1 MEQIKGI
8 WALARENMRR
18 DMSALSFNRWIDVL
32 EPVTI
37 QNGILVIQC
46 PDAATKSTIREHY
59 KDTVRMGVKQ
69 ANTQMIVVMLIL
81 PDQRR
86 DFDGS
91 ENTSTPSIHALNPRY
106 TFDTFVVGNSNRI
119 AHAAAQAVAKAPGHA
134 YNPLFLYGGVG
145 LGKTHLMH
153 AIGHAVKE
161 NYPTA
166 RVLYVTSETFTNELI
181 EAIRMGKNAEF
192 RHRFRNV
199 DLLMIDDVQFIAN
212 RQSVQEE
219 FFNTFNTLHN
229 AGKAIVISSDR
240 PPKEIANLEERI
252 RSRLEGGL
260 ITDVQEPDI
269 ETRIAILR
277 NKAQQEG
284 KAVDDSIIQFIAEH
298 VPNNIR
304 QLEGSLTKVFFYS
317 NLKEEPITM
326 ALAREALK
334 DLLPEDKKVD
344 VNPTRIKEIVADYYH
359 ITLQSLMSQR
369 RDKEVVVPRQIA
381 MYLCHDMLSLPYKR
395 IALLFD
401 RSDHTTAISA
411 CDRIEKL
418 MDEDQA
424 FKRSLEDIRKKI
436 TEG

>member
-46 PDAATKSTIREHY
+46 PDAATKSTISEYY

-69 ANTQMIVVMLIL
+69 ANTQIIDVMLIL

-91 ENTSTPSIHALNPRY
+91 ENTATPSIYALNPRY

-229 AGKAIVISSDR
+229 AGKQIVISSDR

-326 ALAREALK
+326 SLAREALK

-344 VNPTRIKEIVADYYH
+344 VNPTRIKEIVADFYH

-418 MDEDQA
+418 MGEDQA

>member
-1 MEQIKGI
+1 
-8 WALARENMRR
+8 
-18 DMSALSFNRWIDVL
+18 
-32 EPVTI
+32 
-37 QNGILVIQC
+37 
-46 PDAATKSTIREHY
+46 
-59 KDTVRMGVKQ
+59 
-69 ANTQMIVVMLIL
+69 
-81 PDQRR
+81 
-86 DFDGS
+86 
-91 ENTSTPSIHALNPRY
+91 
-106 TFDTFVVGNSNRI
+106 VVGNSNRI

-229 AGKAIVISSDR
+229 AGKQIVISSDR

-334 DLLPEDKKVD
+334 DLLPEDKKVLVVNNGAYSSRAVEICQYYGMPHIDLRSSVFD
-344 VNPTRIKEIVADYYH
+344 VPDLDAV
-359 ITLQSLMSQR
+359 
-369 RDKEVVVPRQIA
+369 
-381 MYLCHDMLSLPYKR
+381 
-395 IALLFD
+395 
-401 RSDHTTAISA
+401 
-411 CDRIEKL
+411 
-418 MDEDQA
+418 
-424 FKRSLEDIRKKI
+424 
-436 TEG
+436 

>member
-1 MEQIKGI
+1 MEQIQGI
-8 WALARENMRR
+8 WALARENIRR
-18 DMSALSFNRWIDVL
+18 EMSSMSFHRWVDVL

-37 QNGILVIQC
+37 QNGILIIQC
-46 PDAATKSTIREHY
+46 PDSTTKSTLTEYY
-59 KDTVRMGVKQ
+59 KDILRIAAKQ
-69 ANTQMIVVMLIL
+69 ANTQIIDIMLIL

-86 DFDGS
+86 DFDHS
-91 ENTSTPSIHALNPRY
+91 EQTATPSIYALNPRY
-106 TFDTFVVGNSNRI
+106 TFDTFVVGSSNRA
-119 AHAAAQAVAKAPGHA
+119 AHAAAQAVAKAPGKVF
-134 YNPLFLYGGVG
+134 NPLSLYGGVG

-181 EAIRMGKNAEF
+181 EAIRMGKNTEF

-240 PPKEIANLEERI
+240 PPQEIANLEERI
-252 RSRLEGGL
+252 RSRLVGGL
-260 ITDVQEPDI
+260 SVDIQEPDV

-284 KAVDDSIIQFIAEH
+284 RKVDDAIIQFIAEH

-326 ALAREALK
+326 SLAREALK
-334 DLLPEDKKVD
+334 DLLPEDKKVE
-344 VNPTRIKEIVADYYH
+344 VTPTRIKEIVADYYH
-359 ITLQSLMSQR
+359 ITMQSLMSQR

-401 RSDHTTAISA
+401 RTDHTTAISA
-411 CDRIEKL
+411 CARIEKI
-418 MDEDQA
+418 MQEDA
-424 FKRSLEDIRKKI
+424 EFKKGLEDICKKI

>member
-46 PDAATKSTIREHY
+46 PDAATKSTISEYY

-69 ANTQMIVVMLIL
+69 ANTQIIDVMLIL

-91 ENTSTPSIHALNPRY
+91 ENTTTPSIYALNPRY

-229 AGKAIVISSDR
+229 AGKQIVISSDR

-395 IALLFD
+395 ISLLFD

>member
-46 PDAATKSTIREHY
+46 PDAATKSTINEYY
-59 KDTVRMGVKQ
+59 KDTVRMDVKQ
-69 ANTQMIVVMLIL
+69 ANTQIIDVMLIL

-91 ENTSTPSIHALNPRY
+91 ENTTTPSIYALNPRY

-229 AGKAIVISSDR
+229 AGKQIVISSDR

-284 KAVDDSIIQFIAEH
+284 RTVDDSIIQFIAEH

-326 ALAREALK
+326 SLAREALK

-344 VNPTRIKEIVADYYH
+344 VNPTRIKEIVADFYH

-418 MDEDQA
+418 MGEDA
-424 FKRSLEDIRKKI
+424 DFKKSLEDIRKKI

>member
-46 PDAATKSTIREHY
+46 PDAATKSTISEYY

-69 ANTQMIVVMLIL
+69 ANTQIIDVMLIL

-91 ENTSTPSIHALNPRY
+91 ENTTTPSIYALNPRY

-229 AGKAIVISSDR
+229 AGKQIVISSDR

-326 ALAREALK
+326 SLAREALK
-334 DLLPEDKKVD
+334 DLLPEDRKVD

>member
-46 PDAATKSTIREHY
+46 PDAATKSTISEYY

-69 ANTQMIVVMLIL
+69 ANTQIIDVMLIL

-91 ENTSTPSIHALNPRY
+91 ENTATPSIYALNPRY

-229 AGKAIVISSDR
+229 AGKQIVISSDR

-395 IALLFD
+395 ISLLFD

>member
-46 PDAATKSTIREHY
+46 PDAATKSTISEYY

-69 ANTQMIVVMLIL
+69 ANTQIIDVMLIL

-91 ENTSTPSIHALNPRY
+91 ENTTTPSIYALNPRY

-229 AGKAIVISSDR
+229 AGKQIVISSDR

-418 MDEDQA
+418 MDKDQA

>member
-46 PDAATKSTIREHY
+46 PDAATKSTISEYY

-69 ANTQMIVVMLIL
+69 ANTQIIDVMLIL

-91 ENTSTPSIHALNPRY
+91 ENTTTPSIYALNPRY

-166 RVLYVTSETFTNELI
+166 RVLYVTSEAFTNELI

-229 AGKAIVISSDR
+229 AGKQIVISSDR

-326 ALAREALK
+326 ALAQEALK

-395 IALLFD
+395 ISLLFD

-418 MDEDQA
+418 MGEDQA

>member
-46 PDAATKSTIREHY
+46 PDAATKSTISEYY

-69 ANTQMIVVMLIL
+69 ANTQIIDVMLIL

-91 ENTSTPSIHALNPRY
+91 ENTTTPSIYALNPRY

-229 AGKAIVISSDR
+229 AGKQIVISSDR

-344 VNPTRIKEIVADYYH
+344 VTPTRIKEIVADFYH

>member
-1 MEQIKGI
+1 MEQMKGI
-8 WALARENMRR
+8 WALARENIRR
-18 DMSALSFNRWIDVL
+18 EMSALSFNRWIEVL
-32 EPVTI
+32 EPVAI
-37 QNGILVIQC
+37 QNGILVLQC
-46 PDAATKSTIREHY
+46 PDAATRSTITEYY
-59 KDTVRMGVKQ
+59 KDTLRIGAKQ
-69 ANTQMIVVMLIL
+69 ANTQIVDVMLIL

-91 ENTSTPSIHALNPRY
+91 EDTTTPSIYALNPRY
-106 TFDTFVVGNSNRI
+106 TFDTFVVGSSNRY
-119 AHAAAQAVAKAPGHA
+119 AHAAAQAVAKNPGKV

-153 AIGHAVKE
+153 AIGHAVKQ

-199 DLLMIDDVQFIAN
+199 DLLMVDDVQFIAN

-260 ITDVQEPDI
+260 ITDVQAPDI

-284 KAVDDSIIQFIAEH
+284 MAVDDAIIQFIAEH

-304 QLEGSLTKVFFYS
+304 QLEGSLTKVLFYS
-317 NLKEEPITM
+317 NLKEEPVTM

-334 DLLPEDKKVD
+334 DLLPEDKMVD
-344 VNPTRIKEIVADYYH
+344 VTPTRIKEIVADYYH
-359 ITLQSLMSQR
+359 VTLQSLMSQR

-381 MYLCHDMLSLPYKR
+381 MYLCHDILSLPYKR

-401 RSDHTTAISA
+401 RTDHTTAISA
-411 CDRIEKL
+411 CGRIET
-418 MDEDQA
+418 MMREDSE

-436 TEG
+436 VEG

>member
-46 PDAATKSTIREHY
+46 PDAATKSTISEYY

-69 ANTQMIVVMLIL
+69 ANTQIIDVMLIL

-91 ENTSTPSIHALNPRY
+91 ENTTTPSIYALNPRY

-229 AGKAIVISSDR
+229 AGKQIVISSDR

-344 VNPTRIKEIVADYYH
+344 VNPTRIKEIVADFYH

>member
-8 WALARENMRR
+8 WALDRENMRR

-46 PDAATKSTIREHY
+46 PDAATKSTINEYY

-69 ANTQMIVVMLIL
+69 ANTQIIDVMLIL

-91 ENTSTPSIHALNPRY
+91 ENTATPSIYALNPRY

-229 AGKAIVISSDR
+229 AGKQIVISSDR

-418 MDEDQA
+418 MGEDQA

>member
-46 PDAATKSTIREHY
+46 PDAATKSTINEYY

-69 ANTQMIVVMLIL
+69 ANTQIIDVMLIL

-86 DFDGS
+86 DFDSS
-91 ENTSTPSIHALNPRY
+91 ENTTTPSIYALNPRY

-153 AIGHAVKE
+153 AIGHEVKE

-229 AGKAIVISSDR
+229 AGKQIVISSDR

-284 KAVDDSIIQFIAEH
+284 RTVDDSIIQFIAEH

-326 ALAREALK
+326 SLAREALK

-344 VNPTRIKEIVADYYH
+344 VNPTRIKEIVADFYH

-418 MDEDQA
+418 MGEDA
-424 FKRSLEDIRKKI
+424 EFKKSLEDIRKKI

>member
-32 EPVTI
+32 EPVTS

-46 PDAATKSTIREHY
+46 PDAATKSTISEYY

-69 ANTQMIVVMLIL
+69 ANTQIIDVMLIL

-91 ENTSTPSIHALNPRY
+91 ENTTTPSIYALNPRY

-229 AGKAIVISSDR
+229 AGKQIVISSDR

-418 MDEDQA
+418 MGEDQA

>member
-46 PDAATKSTIREHY
+46 PDAATKSTINEYY

-69 ANTQMIVVMLIL
+69 ANTQIIDVMLIL

-91 ENTSTPSIHALNPRY
+91 ENTTTPSIYALNPRY

-229 AGKAIVISSDR
+229 AGKQIVISSDR

-326 ALAREALK
+326 SLAREALK

-344 VNPTRIKEIVADYYH
+344 VTPTRIKEIVADFYH

-418 MDEDQA
+418 MGEDA
-424 FKRSLEDIRKKI
+424 EFKKSLDDIRKKI

>member
-46 PDAATKSTIREHY
+46 PDAATKSTISEYY

-69 ANTQMIVVMLIL
+69 ANTQIIDVMLIL

-91 ENTSTPSIHALNPRY
+91 ENTTTPSIYALNPRY

-229 AGKAIVISSDR
+229 AGKQIVISSDR

-284 KAVDDSIIQFIAEH
+284 RTVDDSIIQFIAEH

-326 ALAREALK
+326 SLAREALK

-344 VNPTRIKEIVADYYH
+344 VNPTRIKEIVADFYH

>member
-46 PDAATKSTIREHY
+46 PDAATKSTISEYY

-69 ANTQMIVVMLIL
+69 ANTQIIDVMLIL

-91 ENTSTPSIHALNPRY
+91 ENTTTPSIYALNPRY

-161 NYPTA
+161 NYPT
-166 RVLYVTSETFTNELI
+166 SETFTNELI

-229 AGKAIVISSDR
+229 AGKQIVISSDR

-252 RSRLEGGL
+252 RSRLD

-326 ALAREALK
+326 SLAREALK

-344 VNPTRIKEIVADYYH
+344 VTPTRIKEIVADFYH

-395 IALLFD
+395 ISLLFD

-418 MDEDQA
+418 MGEDQA

>member
-46 PDAATKSTIREHY
+46 PDAATKSTISEYY

-69 ANTQMIVVMLIL
+69 ANTQIIDVMLIL

-91 ENTSTPSIHALNPRY
+91 ENTTTPSIYALNPRY

-229 AGKAIVISSDR
+229 AGKQIVISSDR

-284 KAVDDSIIQFIAEH
+284 KTVDDSIIQFIAEH

-395 IALLFD
+395 ISLLFD

>member
-46 PDAATKSTIREHY
+46 PDAATKSTISEYY

-69 ANTQMIVVMLIL
+69 ANTQIIDVMLIL

-91 ENTSTPSIHALNPRY
+91 ENTTTPSIYALNPRY

-229 AGKAIVISSDR
+229 AGKQIVISSDR

-424 FKRSLEDIRKKI
+424 FKRSLEDIRKKL

>member
-1 MEQIKGI
+1 
-8 WALARENMRR
+8 
-18 DMSALSFNRWIDVL
+18 
-32 EPVTI
+32 
-37 QNGILVIQC
+37 
-46 PDAATKSTIREHY
+46 
-59 KDTVRMGVKQ
+59 
-69 ANTQMIVVMLIL
+69 
-81 PDQRR
+81 
-86 DFDGS
+86 
-91 ENTSTPSIHALNPRY
+91 
-106 TFDTFVVGNSNRI
+106 
-119 AHAAAQAVAKAPGHA
+119 
-134 YNPLFLYGGVG
+134 
-145 LGKTHLMH
+145 
-153 AIGHAVKE
+153 
-161 NYPTA
+161 
-166 RVLYVTSETFTNELI
+166 
-181 EAIRMGKNAEF
+181 MGKNAEF

-229 AGKAIVISSDR
+229 AGKQIVISSDR

>member
-46 PDAATKSTIREHY
+46 PDAATKSTISEYY

-69 ANTQMIVVMLIL
+69 ANTQIIDVMLIL

-91 ENTSTPSIHALNPRY
+91 ENTTTPSIYALNPRY

-229 AGKAIVISSDR
+229 AGKQIVISSDR

-381 MYLCHDMLSLPYKR
+381 MYLCHDMLSLPDKR

-418 MDEDQA
+418 MGEDQA

>member
-8 WALARENMRR
+8 WALARENIRR
-18 DMSALSFNRWIDVL
+18 EMSSLSFNRWIEVL

-37 QNGILVIQC
+37 QNGIMIIQC
-46 PDAATKSTIREHY
+46 PDTATKSTITEYY
-59 KDTVRMGVKQ
+59 KDTLRIAVKQ
-69 ANTQMIVVMLIL
+69 ANTQIVDVMLIL

-91 ENTSTPSIHALNPRY
+91 EETTTPSVYALNPRY
-106 TFDTFVVGNSNRI
+106 TFDTFVVGNSNRF
-119 AHAAAQAVAKAPGHA
+119 AHAAAQAVANAPGRV

-166 RVLYVTSETFTNELI
+166 RVLYATSETFTNDLI
-181 EAIRMGKNAEF
+181 EALRMGKNAEF

-212 RQSVQEE
+212 KQSVQEE

-260 ITDVQEPDI
+260 ITDIQEPDI
-269 ETRIAILR
+269 ETRIAILAGGEDGGR
-277 NKAQQEG
+277 FHHP
-284 KAVDDSIIQFIAEH
+284 VHRRTRAE
-298 VPNNIR
+298 
-304 QLEGSLTKVFFYS
+304 
-317 NLKEEPITM
+317 
-326 ALAREALK
+326 
-334 DLLPEDKKVD
+334 
-344 VNPTRIKEIVADYYH
+344 
-359 ITLQSLMSQR
+359 
-369 RDKEVVVPRQIA
+369 
-381 MYLCHDMLSLPYKR
+381 
-395 IALLFD
+395 
-401 RSDHTTAISA
+401 
-411 CDRIEKL
+411 
-418 MDEDQA
+418 
-424 FKRSLEDIRKKI
+424 
-436 TEG
+436 

>member
-46 PDAATKSTIREHY
+46 PDAATKSTINEYY

-69 ANTQMIVVMLIL
+69 ANTQIIDVMLIL

-91 ENTSTPSIHALNPRY
+91 ENTTTPSIYALNPRY

-229 AGKAIVISSDR
+229 AGKQIVISSDR

-284 KAVDDSIIQFIAEH
+284 RTVDDSIIQFSAEH
-298 VPNNIR
+298 VPNKIR

-326 ALAREALK
+326 SLAREALK

-344 VNPTRIKEIVADYYH
+344 VNPTRIKEIVADFYH

-418 MDEDQA
+418 MGEDA
-424 FKRSLEDIRKKI
+424 DFKKSLEDIRKKI

>member
-46 PDAATKSTIREHY
+46 PDAATKSTISEYY

-69 ANTQMIVVMLIL
+69 ANTQIIDVMLIL

-91 ENTSTPSIHALNPRY
+91 ENTTTPSIYALNPRY

-229 AGKAIVISSDR
+229 AGKQIVISSDR

-298 VPNNIR
+298 VPNNLR

>member
-46 PDAATKSTIREHY
+46 PDAATKSTINEYY

-69 ANTQMIVVMLIL
+69 ANTQIIDVMLIL

-91 ENTSTPSIHALNPRY
+91 ENTTTPSIYALNPRY

-229 AGKAIVISSDR
+229 AGKQIVISSDR

-326 ALAREALK
+326 SLAREALK

-344 VNPTRIKEIVADYYH
+344 VTPTRIKEIVADFYH

>member
-1 MEQIKGI
+1 MEQIEGI
-8 WALARENMRR
+8 CALARENMRR

-46 PDAATKSTIREHY
+46 PDAATKSTISEYY

-69 ANTQMIVVMLIL
+69 ANTQIIDVMLIL

-91 ENTSTPSIHALNPRY
+91 ENTTTPSIYALNPRY

-229 AGKAIVISSDR
+229 AGKQIVISSDR

-418 MDEDQA
+418 MGEDQA